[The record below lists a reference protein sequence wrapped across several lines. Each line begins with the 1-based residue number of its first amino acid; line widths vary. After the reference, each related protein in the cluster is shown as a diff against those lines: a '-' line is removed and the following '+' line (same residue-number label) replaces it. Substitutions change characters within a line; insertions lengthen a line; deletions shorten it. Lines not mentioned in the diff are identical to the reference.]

1 MNVKDEGRAMDA
13 MLRHLGC
20 RRDLCDL
27 PGTTSEKL
35 ALIRTAGA
43 RGLIAWTKTRA
54 QYELTS
60 AGWNALMPRRRFG
73 VAALIVSA
81 ATGGMAG
88 ALAVAVFWL
97 PADASRPSA
106 RGQSFASIARLE
118 KPNVPRTSRSAETF
132 APASA
137 PLPAISV
144 AQDAVA
150 ATAEGETGAVEGLD
164 RHNLAD
170 RPAAELPS
178 AQASPS
184 GGKETRAKKSRHK
197 TAHHRRREQGRM
209 WARADPWQA
218 QSIRY
223 AGYGGQRGWSG
234 YR

>member
-1 MNVKDEGRAMDA
+1 MDA

-20 RRDLCDL
+20 RHDLCDL

-43 RGLIAWTKTRA
+43 RGLIAWRKTRA

-73 VAALIVSA
+73 VAALMMSA

-88 ALAVAVFWL
+88 ALAAGVFWL

-106 RGQSFASIARLE
+106 RGLSSASLSRLE
-118 KPNVPRTSRSAETF
+118 KPNVPRASRSAETS

-137 PLPAISV
+137 PLTAITV

-164 RHNLAD
+164 PHNLSY
-170 RPAAELPS
+170 RPAAESPS
-178 AQASPS
+178 AQASLS
-184 GGKETRAKKSRHK
+184 GGKETGLKKPRHK
-197 TAHHRRREQGRM
+197 SAHHRRREQGRT

-218 QSIRY
+218 RSIRY
-223 AGYGGQRGWSG
+223 AGYGGQRRWFG